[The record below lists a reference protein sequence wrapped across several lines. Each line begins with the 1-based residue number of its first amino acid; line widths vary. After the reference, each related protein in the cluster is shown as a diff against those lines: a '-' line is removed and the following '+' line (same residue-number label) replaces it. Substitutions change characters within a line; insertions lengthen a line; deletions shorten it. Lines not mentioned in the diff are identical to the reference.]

1 MTLTVCTVDAVT
13 LEVVHQPAVWRR
25 KEPTTGGRAVALM
38 KEGTEFDAT
47 GAQLGRNFTFLEFLE
62 VSGKD
67 ARMSM
72 SDISEVT
79 LVIVI
84 VITISL
90 S

>member
-1 MTLTVCTVDAVT
+1 MTLTVGTVDAAP

-47 GAQLGRNFTFLEFLE
+47 GAQLGRNFMTFLEFLE
-62 VSGKD
+62 VSRKD

-72 SDISEVT
+72 SEISAVT

-84 VITISL
+84 LIIIS
-90 S
+90 